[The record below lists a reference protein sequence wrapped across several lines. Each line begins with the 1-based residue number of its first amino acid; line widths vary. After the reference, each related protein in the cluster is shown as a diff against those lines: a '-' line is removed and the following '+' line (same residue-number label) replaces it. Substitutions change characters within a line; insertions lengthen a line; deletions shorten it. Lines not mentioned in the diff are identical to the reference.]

1 MKEEI
6 RFNTAQAMSDES
18 VADGV
23 LKCEKLKAF
32 PLRAGAAIVWELL
45 FRVVWEILDML
56 GREKIK
62 GI

>member
-1 MKEEI
+1 
-6 RFNTAQAMSDES
+6 MSDES